1 MTANIGFDTPLSIT
15 KKNDISF
22 GTVTAGVSDTYTIST
37 SGNISSSGSGQWL
50 SGAKA
55 AGNITIVG
63 STTQTLNIS
72 VSNYAASNGVTPANA
87 TCSYAGSAAKPCAIS
102 AATAPGN
109 QGKTLL
115 IGIDAKV
122 DGTQAVGS
130 TATPSFTVTI
140 VYG

>member
-1 MTANIGFDTPLSIT
+1 MTANIAFDTPLTLT

-22 GTVTAGVSDTYTIST
+22 GTVAAGVADTYTIST
-37 SGNISSSGSGQWL
+37 AGNVTAAGSGQWL
-50 SGAKA
+50 SGSKA

-63 STTQTLNIS
+63 STSQTLNIS
-72 VSNYAASNGVTPANA
+72 VGNYSASGGVTPSNA

-115 IGIDAKV
+115 IGIDARV